1 MEIMYNDIKVW
12 GFKYTELDLY
22 PIQERSQFVL
32 LLHAFIR
39 SSDKHQL
46 SQGNLLLEIYT
57 EIVKCWFSFFH

>member
-1 MEIMYNDIKVW
+1 MEIMYNDIKVC

-57 EIVKCWFSFFH
+57 EIVKC